1 MKRIKLTV
9 AYDGTNYHGFQDQ
22 NNGDTIEGELK
33 KALRSLLGKETEV
46 IGASRTDAGVHAR
59 CNVAVFDTEA
69 RMPADKYAYA
79 LNQRLP
85 EDIRI
90 QRSEETAPDF
100 HPRHCHSLKTYE
112 YHILN
117 REFPDPTR
125 TRYAY
130 FTYLPLDVSRMQEAA
145 ANLIGT
151 YDFKSFCSV
160 HTQAETTVR
169 TVTSCEVSQAG
180 DEIIIKVQGT
190 GFLYNM
196 VRIIAGTLIEVGA
209 GKREPEQI
217 PLILEAKDRR
227 AAGPTA
233 PACGLM
239 LVQYEL
245 LQDTAPIQ
253 VEPTK
258 EEEEKMSISYD
269 PMTGEPIETPDE
281 PTNNETPVEET
292 AAQQITGY
300 DPETG
305 EPIYGEASQPTGFD
319 AETGAP
325 IYGNTDGN
333 VPGEE
338 TPKKEFPV
346 WILIVAAIVVL
357 VVVLGAVVVKA
368 FGGGTNVK
376 IATAIANTCELSPLM
391 KEMQYADLVKD
402 GAFTM
407 GMGVTVENMDYS
419 YYDELEGMG
428 VDMQLAADTGKGQY
442 GLNGTFKW
450 DAYDLDLGF
459 ESYLDK
465 KELALAVPEIA
476 DYTFVYNF
484 TEDKDGFLVDM
495 AGDDAVKQIDTL
507 LQWMT
512 SRDNTKQNEKMAA
525 DLAKAL
531 SANFKTWEF
540 EKGKSQEYEVN
551 GKKHGCKSYTIT
563 VTSDMLIDM
572 VESVMDVY
580 DEYFEAQQKETE
592 ELLDTLGD
600 DFDID
605 LSEMDLSD
613 SFKELKHALKD
624 MPDMEVT
631 FYLYKNQVAALIVD
645 DDEDDLTMELL
656 VKGGDYP
663 MQNWEATLEIAR
675 DELSITKTGKT
686 KGSVEQNEIEVD
698 GVDATIEWT
707 YDSKSGDLTMDLGAD
722 DMKFSVEGNVKK
734 SSNEL
739 MLTFDS
745 LKYEDTYYDE
755 SMEFSGY
762 MSINSKTSIS
772 KPSYKEFDLGN
783 ADESDFE
790 DIYDE
795 IQDTLM
801 DLFY

>member
-1 MKRIKLTV
+1 
-9 AYDGTNYHGFQDQ
+9 
-22 NNGDTIEGELK
+22 
-33 KALRSLLGKETEV
+33 
-46 IGASRTDAGVHAR
+46 
-59 CNVAVFDTEA
+59 
-69 RMPADKYAYA
+69 
-79 LNQRLP
+79 
-85 EDIRI
+85 
-90 QRSEETAPDF
+90 
-100 HPRHCHSLKTYE
+100 
-112 YHILN
+112 
-117 REFPDPTR
+117 
-125 TRYAY
+125 
-130 FTYLPLDVSRMQEAA
+130 
-145 ANLIGT
+145 
-151 YDFKSFCSV
+151 
-160 HTQAETTVR
+160 
-169 TVTSCEVSQAG
+169 
-180 DEIIIKVQGT
+180 
-190 GFLYNM
+190 
-196 VRIIAGTLIEVGA
+196 
-209 GKREPEQI
+209 
-217 PLILEAKDRR
+217 
-227 AAGPTA
+227 
-233 PACGLM
+233 
-239 LVQYEL
+239 
-245 LQDTAPIQ
+245 
-253 VEPTK
+253 
-258 EEEEKMSISYD
+258 MSISYD

-305 EPIYGEASQPTGFD
+305 EPIYGEAAPKQITGYDAETGDPIYGEASQPTGFD

-338 TPKKEFPV
+338 TPKKKFPV

-391 KEMQYADLVKD
+391 KEMQYTDLVKD